1 MSRQVQTIFLASP
14 SERETIFSVIQLL
27 DSFIGYHFNDA
38 SDYVSWSFGYNRQI
52 ARCSMPYHA
61 DVAISNHF
69 NLELEYRDVDHAML
83 VRLWTCMSD
92 EKPISSVYL
101 VDRSE
106 DMDSLASRIHS
117 SLTAILTKDYVTE
130 EAVRTVKSKLQQ
142 IMSDMPSE
150 KKVAFLSS
158 LETMLTD
165 TFSDSSDTPEE

>member
-14 SERETIFSVIQLL
+14 SERETIFAVIQLL
-27 DSFIGYHFNDA
+27 DSFIGYHFSDD
-38 SDYVSWSFGYNRQI
+38 SDYVTWSFGYNRQI
-52 ARCSMPYHA
+52 ARCTMPYHA

-69 NLELEYRDVDHAML
+69 NLVLEYREPDHAMI

-92 EKPISSVYL
+92 DKPISRNYL

-106 DMDSLASRIHS
+106 DMDSLAAHIHS
-117 SLTAILTKDYVTE
+117 SLSTILVTDYTMQANVS
-130 EAVRTVKSKLQQ
+130 AVKSKLQQ

-150 KKVAFLSS
+150 KKVVFLSS

-165 TFSDSSDTPEE
+165 TLSDSSDDPEE